1 MPRNFD
7 EIQARV
13 TAGETISAIAVE
25 EGVTKQALS
34 KWLKQHADKRRV
46 ARIAS
51 AAAEATRRAVGRV
64 MAKEL
69 RQ

>member
-13 TAGETISAIAVE
+13 TAGETISAIAAT

-34 KWLKQHADKRRV
+34 KWLQQHQQKRRV

-69 RQ
+69 RS

>member
-1 MPRNFD
+1 MSRD
-7 EIQARV
+7 YEAIQARV
-13 TAGETISAIAVE
+13 MAGETISAIAE
-25 EGVTKQALS
+25 AEGVTKQALS

-64 MAKEL
+64 IAKEM

>member
-13 TAGETISAIAVE
+13 TAGETISAIART

-46 ARIAS
+46 VRIAS

>member
-1 MPRNFD
+1 MSRD
-7 EIQARV
+7 YEAIQARV
-13 TAGETISAIAVE
+13 TAGETISAIAVG

-34 KWLKQHADKRRV
+34 KWLKQHEQKRRV

-64 MAKEL
+64 IAKEL
-69 RQ
+69 RS

>member
-1 MPRNFD
+1 MPRD
-7 EIQARV
+7 YESIQARV
-13 TAGETISAIAVE
+13 TAGETISGIAAT

-34 KWLKQHADKRRV
+34 KWLKQHEQKRRV

-51 AAAEATRRAVGRV
+51 AAAEAPRRAVGRL

>member
-1 MPRNFD
+1 MSRD
-7 EIQARV
+7 YEAIQARV
-13 TAGETISAIAVE
+13 MAGETISGIAE
-25 EGVTKQALS
+25 TEGVTKQALS

-64 MAKEL
+64 IAKEM

>member
-1 MPRNFD
+1 MSRD
-7 EIQARV
+7 YEAIQARV
-13 TAGETISAIAVE
+13 MAGETISGIAVE

>member
-13 TAGETISAIAVE
+13 MAGETISAIAE
-25 EGVTKQALS
+25 AEGVTKQALS
-34 KWLKQHADKRRV
+34 KWLKQHEHKRRV

-64 MAKEL
+64 IAKEM
-69 RQ
+69 RT

>member
-1 MPRNFD
+1 MPRD
-7 EIQARV
+7 YEAIQARV
-13 TAGETISAIAVE
+13 MAGETISAIAVG

-34 KWLKQHADKRRV
+34 KWLKQHADKRHI

-69 RQ
+69 RS

>member
-13 TAGETISAIAVE
+13 TAGETISDIAAT

-34 KWLKQHADKRRV
+34 KWLKQHEQKRRV

-64 MAKEL
+64 IAKEM
-69 RQ
+69 RS